1 MGTAPILKI
10 QFKTEFNSKPGNV
23 SYHVSCHLRVQNVGQ
38 KTREVLEKIP
48 GSSVNTVERCS
59 GNAVTWGVKKEFHEP
74 ALKIGRPVFRQ
85 MNKHPDAW
93 IAACHFVI
101 MVVP

>member
-1 MGTAPILKI
+1 MDPFEYFRARMRDDL
-10 QFKTEFNSKPGNV
+10 FKTDFNSEPGNV

-59 GNAVTWGVKKEFHEP
+59 GHAGTWGVK
-74 ALKIGRPVFRQ
+74 RVS
-85 MNKHPDAW
+85 
-93 IAACHFVI
+93 
-101 MVVP
+101 